1 MTERLDDAKMIRGLR
16 RWPGET
22 LCVKKY
28 ARGDEPKGVMG
39 YSAFGVMTQPA
50 KDGRQIVVYLREDFV
65 RTMTYQTVEDMLEAG
80 WVVD

>member
-1 MTERLDDAKMIRGLR
+1 MDERFDDAKMLRDKR

-28 ARGDEPKGVMG
+28 ARGDEPRGFAG
-39 YSAFGVMTQPA
+39 YSAFGVVTQPA
-50 KDGRQIVVYLREDFV
+50 KDGRQIVIYLREDFV
-65 RTMTYQTVEDMLEAG
+65 RTMTYETVEDMLEAG